1 MSEEDLKDVAGDAA
15 EQDISEYENLENFV
29 DLEDL
34 SSLMDDDDFTDL
46 EDLGD
51 ISDLDLDGDG
61 ILEDEAAQAQAEA
74 SLTEDDASDSAQ
86 AVSLD
91 EPEQEMDYSDM
102 ASLDDLPDPS
112 EIEDLGLFSDSGGQP
127 DIPTPEIPVATSE
140 RHRWMI
146 WLGIFWMIWM
156 LQEEQPGRKY
166 SRRRRCLILWVQKKM
181 NYQMLLIPQIYK
193 RILKQKRMELRHRLE
208 KQNRM
213 KCRSLFW
220 KKSRKRKPLDLMTFL
235 HWSRR
240 RKMVRRMICRHYW
253 RGCLRMICRS
263 FLRKA
268 ARKI

>member
-1 MSEEDLKDVAGDAA
+1 MSRSRKWITRIWHLWMICRIRVRSRIWDCFLIPG
-15 EQDISEYENLENFV
+15 
-29 DLEDL
+29 
-34 SSLMDDDDFTDL
+34 SSRIFQRRKYLRL
-46 EDLGD
+46 
-51 ISDLDLDGDG
+51 
-61 ILEDEAAQAQAEA
+61 
-74 SLTEDDASDSAQ
+74 
-86 AVSLD
+86 
-91 EPEQEMDYSDM
+91 
-102 ASLDDLPDPS
+102 LP
-112 EIEDLGLFSDSGGQP
+112 GGSRIFQRRKYLWLLP
-127 DIPTPEIPVATSE
+127 E

-166 SRRRRCLILWVQKKM
+166 SRRRRCLILWEQKKM

-193 RILKQKRMELRHRLE
+193 RILKQKRTELRHRLE

-263 FLRKA
+263 SLRKA